1 MRTGA
6 SGATAA
12 NARRNNRTGTGVRGT
27 IHFSEAVLP
36 AQAIPFRMT
45 RFGTPASATADE
57 TAIAADAALMRRVA
71 GGDPAAARAVVDR
84 HLSGTVAFAWR
95 MVGDRATAEDVAQ
108 DAMLKLWR
116 LAPRWKP
123 KAQIG
128 TWLRRVAYN
137 RCIDVHRRTRPS
149 DDITA
154 MALEDPAPG
163 PARRLLADEV
173 SAIVRQA
180 LETLPERQRAAIAMV
195 HFDGMNNGE
204 TAAVLEISVE
214 AVESLLARGRRT
226 LRQRLS
232 AMKPDL
238 LEEFMP

>member
-1 MRTGA
+1 MTP
-6 SGATAA
+6 SGIPAPLAA
-12 NARRNNRTGTGVRGT
+12 DKA
-27 IHFSEAVLP
+27 
-36 AQAIPFRMT
+36 
-45 RFGTPASATADE
+45 
-57 TAIAADAALMRRVA
+57 AIAADAALMGRVA

-84 HLSGTVAFAWR
+84 HLPGLVAFAWR

-116 LAPRWKP
+116 QAPRWKP

-137 RCIDVHRRTRPS
+137 RCIDLHRRTRPS
-149 DDITA
+149 EDVTA
-154 MALEDPAPG
+154 LALQDPAPG
-163 PARRLLADEV
+163 PARRLLAAEV

-180 LETLPERQRAAIAMV
+180 MEALPDRQRAAIAMA

-204 TAAVLEISVE
+204 TAAVLDISVE

-226 LRQRLS
+226 LRQRLT
-232 AMKPDL
+232 ALKPDL
-238 LEEFMP
+238 LEEFMS